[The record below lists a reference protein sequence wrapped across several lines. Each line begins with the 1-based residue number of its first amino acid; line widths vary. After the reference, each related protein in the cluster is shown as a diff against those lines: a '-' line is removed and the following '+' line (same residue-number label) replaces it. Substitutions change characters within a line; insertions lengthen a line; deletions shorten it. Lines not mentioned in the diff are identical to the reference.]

1 MTLVAEQ
8 APDKTPDRIAGMFDA
23 IAPRYD
29 LLNHLLSAGID
40 RRWRTK
46 MIASLKLTGRETLV
60 DVCTGTA
67 DVALEA
73 RRGAQGNPHGT
84 AARVLGVDF
93 AGAMLA
99 LGLRKVRDA
108 GEAQHIAL
116 VRGDAM
122 QIPAA
127 DGIAD
132 AATVAFGVRN
142 VQKIDV
148 AVRELARVLRP
159 GGRLAILEF
168 SIPRIPG
175 LAALYRWYFSSV
187 LPLIGRAISGH
198 SGAYSYLPA
207 SVGAFP
213 PPGEFVTLLRHSG
226 FTDVRAVPLT
236 FGIVYLYAAVRD
248 RPTTIGQ
255 PYVVMSGSAVGL
267 PMPEARGRLL

>member
-1 MTLVAEQ
+1 MTS

-46 MIASLKLTGRETLV
+46 MIASLRLTGRETLV

-73 RRGAQGNPHGT
+73 RRGANAHGT

-108 GEAQHIAL
+108 GEGQRVAL

-122 QIPAA
+122 RIPVP
-127 DGIAD
+127 DGVAD

-142 VQKIDV
+142 VQKTDV

-175 LAALYRWYFSSV
+175 LAGLYRWYFSAV

-213 PPGEFVTLLRHSG
+213 PPSEFVTLLRQSG

-236 FGIVYLYAAVRD
+236 FGIVYLYAAVKDQPTQTGSRD
-248 RPTTIGQ
+248 
-255 PYVVMSGSAVGL
+255 A
-267 PMPEARGRLL
+267 

>member
-1 MTLVAEQ
+1 
-8 APDKTPDRIAGMFDA
+8 MFDA

-40 RRWRTK
+40 RRWRAR
-46 MIASLKLTGRETLV
+46 MIASLELTGRETLI

-73 RRGAQGNPHGT
+73 RRGAQAGAT
-84 AARVLGVDF
+84 AYAARVLGVDF

-108 GEAQHIAL
+108 GEQRHIAL

-122 QIPAA
+122 RIPAP
-127 DGIAD
+127 DGVAD

-142 VQKIDV
+142 VAKTDV
-148 AVRELARVLRP
+148 ACRELSRVLRP

-168 SIPRIPG
+168 SEPRIPG
-175 LAALYRWYFSSV
+175 LAALYRFYFSQV
-187 LPLIGRAISGH
+187 LPRIGRVISGH

-213 PPGEFVTLLRHSG
+213 PPHEFVTLLRQSG
-226 FTDVRAVPLT
+226 FADVRAVPLT
-236 FGIVYLYAAVRD
+236 FGIVYLYVATRE
-248 RPTTIGQ
+248 
-255 PYVVMSGSAVGL
+255 L
-267 PMPEARGRLL
+267 PKHR